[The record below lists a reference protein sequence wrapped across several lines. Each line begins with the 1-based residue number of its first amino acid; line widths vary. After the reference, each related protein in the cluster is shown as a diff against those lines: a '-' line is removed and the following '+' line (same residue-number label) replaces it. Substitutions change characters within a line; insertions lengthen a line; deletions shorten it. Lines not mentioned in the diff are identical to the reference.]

1 MGMNAHPRRCL
12 GLLLLAFA
20 ACQSAPVP
28 DLAQNENLYTDSGYQ
43 TKLPGDRTVFVVPVA
58 DGRADAAKVA
68 EAATQLNG
76 RPLAWDGDGRWSR
89 PVAEMV
95 DEVLR
100 RELETSEIFAE
111 ILEKPSKAQVV
122 LTATLVTF
130 ATASVEEVAGGRSL
144 ADVGLR
150 VVAHGPAAANGRR
163 AVLLDQV
170 FSERVVTAVE
180 FRTASRHVLAGGCL
194 RAVMTKLLQALDSK
208 NVGRDG
214 MPAPESEPLP
224 GAEAL
229 PGAESKPTSGG
240 QD

>member
-1 MGMNAHPRRCL
+1 MGMNAHPLATL
-12 GLLLLAFA
+12 GLLLFALAG
-20 ACQSAPVP
+20 CQSTPVP
-28 DLAQNENLYTDSGYQ
+28 DLAQNEDLYTDSGYL

-58 DGRADAAKVA
+58 DGRAEMAKAA
-68 EAATQLNG
+68 EAAVQLNG

-100 RELETSEIFAE
+100 RELEGSEIFAE
-111 ILEKPSKAQVV
+111 ILEKPGKAQVV

-130 ATASVEEVAGGRSL
+130 ATASVEEVSGGRSL

-163 AVLLDQV
+163 PVLLDQV
-170 FSERVVTAVE
+170 FQERVVTAVE
-180 FRTASRHVLAGGCL
+180 FRTASRHVLAGACL
-194 RAVMTKLLQALDSK
+194 RAALTKMLQALDSK

-214 MPAPESEPLP
+214 MPPPESEPLP
-224 GAEAL
+224 AVDAT
-229 PGAESKPTSGG
+229 PGRQG
-240 QD
+240 